1 MKKTGWM
8 CFLCQ
13 LTKVNKKKNFLIAE
27 QAGFRPIQ
35 RAVPA
40 KKNNI
45 DVQGLGSQ
53 NLVHV
58 DTDAG

>member
-1 MKKTGWM
+1 M

-40 KKNNI
+40 KKNKI